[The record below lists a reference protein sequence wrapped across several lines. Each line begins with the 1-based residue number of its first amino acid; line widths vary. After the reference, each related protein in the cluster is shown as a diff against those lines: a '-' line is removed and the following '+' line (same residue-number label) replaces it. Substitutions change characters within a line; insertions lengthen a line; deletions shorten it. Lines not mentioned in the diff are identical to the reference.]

1 MSIEITDELT
11 ELIEEHRHYGT
22 EATARHLA
30 AYICDEMLE
39 EDEEEWKFKVGLT
52 TRKLANSYAMGGQK

>member
-11 ELIEEHRHYGT
+11 ALVEEFRHYGT

-30 AYICDEMLE
+30 SYICDELE
-39 EDEEEWKFKVGLT
+39 KEEEK
-52 TRKLANSYAMGGQK
+52 

>member
-1 MSIEITDELT
+1 MSTEITEELI

-30 AYICDEMLE
+30 AYICE
-39 EDEEEWKFKVGLT
+39 ELDKEEKE
-52 TRKLANSYAMGGQK
+52 